1 MNTQAK
7 LNERLAFSA
16 PGEWVPMAQYRQFCA
31 VGFVAETSPETEVTV
46 QLRKATDAAGSGPA
60 NHGTAVTS
68 NTKAVAQAYASEL
81 GEDGS
86 GNAYTHVQATITGGG
101 SPAADSSGVVIR
113 GDGRFN
119 P

>member
-1 MNTQAK
+1 MNTKAK

-16 PGEWVPMAQYRQFCA
+16 LAAWVAMEAYNQVVA
-31 VGFVAETSPETEVTV
+31 VGQVAETSPETDVTV
-46 QLRKATDAAGSGPA
+46 QLRKATDASGSNA
-60 NHGTAVTS
+60 ADLGTAVTS
-68 NTKAVAQAYASEL
+68 PTQAVAQAYASDL
-81 GEDGS
+81 GETEDGTP
-86 GNAYTHVQATITGGG
+86 YTHVSATVTGAG